1 MSVKAIC
8 VHLTHITPHIQIPEI
23 TIQIRET
30 IIQILK
36 TINLQIV
43 IKATLIIVT
52 VKNLL
57 QKILRVTQIHKA
69 AVKALMNMK
78 KN

>member
-1 MSVKAIC
+1 MGIKVVC
-8 VHLTHITPHIQIPEI
+8 VQLTHITPHIQIPEI
-23 TIQIRET
+23 TIQIREI

-36 TINLQIV
+36 IINVQIV
-43 IKATLIIVT
+43 IKATLIIVI

-57 QKILRVTQIHKA
+57 QKELRITQIHKA
-69 AVKALMNMK
+69 AVKAHVNMK

>member
-1 MSVKAIC
+1 MRA
-8 VHLTHITPHIQIPEI
+8 TNHITPHIQISEI

-69 AVKALMNMK
+69 AVKVLMNMK